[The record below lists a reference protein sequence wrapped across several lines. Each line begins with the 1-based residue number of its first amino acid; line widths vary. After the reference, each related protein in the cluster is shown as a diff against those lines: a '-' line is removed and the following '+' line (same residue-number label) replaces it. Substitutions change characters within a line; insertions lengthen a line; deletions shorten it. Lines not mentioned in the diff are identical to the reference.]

1 MPGLIYSLC
10 AATALAC
17 AALLWRSFRQNKVR
31 LLFWSSV
38 CFLGLAA
45 ESVLLYVDRI
55 TFKDL
60 DLSMYRHLVG
70 LAALLSL
77 IYALIW
83 ESK

>member
-10 AATALAC
+10 AATALTCSAM
-17 AALLWRSFRQNKVR
+17 LWRSYRRNGVR

-55 TFKDL
+55 VYSQV
-60 DLSMYRHLVG
+60 DLSLYRNLLG
-70 LAALLSL
+70 LAALSSL
-77 IYALIW
+77 IFALIW
-83 ESK
+83 DSK